1 MHMSLRIL
9 IILVLSLAA
18 CNAQASQETLVR
30 GNLIWTDNKQT
41 VTECG
46 TGRVYWVR
54 VLASNP
60 HVLFTRKVDELASK
74 GVKNI
79 IAEFRGEISTG
90 MPSLG
95 PPYPVDGTLTVH
107 RVISIESG
115 NCE

>member
-9 IILVLSLAA
+9 IILVLSLPA
-18 CNAQASQETLVR
+18 CNAQAGQETLVR

-60 HVLFTRKVDELASK
+60 HVLFTRKVDEQMNL
-74 GVKNI
+74 
-79 IAEFRGEISTG
+79 
-90 MPSLG
+90 LG
-95 PPYPVDGTLTVH
+95 GH
-107 RVISIESG
+107 
-115 NCE
+115 